1 MEFIK
6 LNCPNCNGK
15 IDYKE
20 GQSFKCP
27 YCETEIMLKE
37 NKVYYVDQTIN
48 NYYGPTSANKDIR
61 PKKNL
66 KSLIMIPFVILCAFL
81 GYFLLS
87 GNQTEFGNH
96 KEIAV
101 RKMPESDV
109 LLFFLKDIFDKGEA
123 MPTKE
128 EIASIRYLKT
138 YYSEDQWHFD
148 YSLDDP
154 FTNKEAEIS
163 NYIIMDKILNTQKIE
178 QKDFEAFTG
187 LTVLNLMGD
196 YEISQSENVS
206 LQHLSGL
213 KSYTGSFNE
222 SFSKIAEYFSD

>member
-15 IDYKE
+15 IEYRE

-27 YCETEIMLKE
+27 FCETEIMLKE

-48 NYYGPTSANKDIR
+48 NYYGTTPPNTTTR

-66 KSLIMIPFVILCAFL
+66 KALFMIPIVILCAFL
-81 GYFLLS
+81 GYFLLI
-87 GNQTEFGNH
+87 GNQTEFGIRE
-96 KEIAV
+96 EIPV
-101 RKMPESDV
+101 RNMPESEV
-109 LLFFLKDIFDKGEA
+109 LLFFLKDIFDKGEV

-128 EIASIRYLKT
+128 EIASIRYLKA

-154 FTNKEAEIS
+154 FTNKQAEIS
-163 NYIIMDKILNTQKIE
+163 NYIIMDN
-178 QKDFEAFTG
+178 
-187 LTVLNLMGD
+187 
-196 YEISQSENVS
+196 
-206 LQHLSGL
+206 
-213 KSYTGSFNE
+213 
-222 SFSKIAEYFSD
+222 